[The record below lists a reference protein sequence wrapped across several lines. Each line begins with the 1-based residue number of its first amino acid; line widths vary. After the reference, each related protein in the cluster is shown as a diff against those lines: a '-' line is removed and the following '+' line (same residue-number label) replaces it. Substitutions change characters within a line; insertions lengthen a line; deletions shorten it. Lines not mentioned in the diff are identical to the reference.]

1 MKKTNQRLCR
11 PLEAEL
17 WGASVTKNVIPMN
30 PGLKSRII
38 AEWRGL
44 PEEPFPKDTAA
55 AVGGLVES
63 VLGKLGLKTRIREE
77 EIKAAWRE
85 VVGDFLARHSAPAA
99 LESGTLIVHV
109 LQPTVHFELER
120 VWKRKLLV
128 KLQERF
134 GRTTVREIRFR
145 LG

>member
-1 MKKTNQRLCR
+1 
-11 PLEAEL
+11 
-17 WGASVTKNVIPMN
+17 MN
-30 PGLKSRII
+30 PQLKARII

-55 AVGGLVES
+55 EVGGLVES

-85 VVGDFLARHSAPAA
+85 IVGDFLARHSAPAA
-99 LESGTLIVHV
+99 LENGTLVVHV

-120 VWKRKLLV
+120 VWKRKLLL
-128 KLQERF
+128 KLQEKF
-134 GRTTVREIRFR
+134 GKPTVREIRFR

>member
-1 MKKTNQRLCR
+1 MK
-11 PLEAEL
+11 PA
-17 WGASVTKNVIPMN
+17 
-30 PGLKSRII
+30 LKARII

-77 EIKAAWRE
+77 EIKAAWKE
-85 VVGDFLARHSAPAA
+85 VVGDFLDRHSAPAA
-99 LESGTLIVHV
+99 LEIGTLIVHV

-120 VWKRKLLV
+120 VWKRKLLL

-134 GRTTVREIRFR
+134 GKTTVREIRFR

>member
-1 MKKTNQRLCR
+1 MHPQLKVRI
-11 PLEAEL
+11 LE
-17 WGASVTKNVIPMN
+17 
-30 PGLKSRII
+30 
-38 AEWRGL
+38 EWRGL
-44 PEEPFPKDTAA
+44 AEEPFPKDTAREA
-55 AVGGLVES
+55 GTLVES

-77 EIKAAWRE
+77 AIKEAWRE

-99 LESGTLIVHV
+99 LENGTLVVHV

-128 KLQERF
+128 KLQEKF
-134 GRTTVREIRFR
+134 GRSTVREIRFR

>member
-1 MKKTNQRLCR
+1 
-11 PLEAEL
+11 
-17 WGASVTKNVIPMN
+17 MN
-30 PGLKSRII
+30 PGLKARII

-55 AVGGLVES
+55 PAGNIVES

-77 EIKAAWRE
+77 EIKTAWQE
-85 VVGDFLARHSAPAA
+85 IVGDFLCKHSAPAA
-99 LESGTLIVHV
+99 LENGTLIVHV
-109 LQPTVHFELER
+109 LQPTVHYELER
-120 VWKRKLLV
+120 VWKRKLLL

-134 GRTTVREIRFR
+134 GRPTVREIRFR

>member
-1 MKKTNQRLCR
+1 MH
-11 PLEAEL
+11 
-17 WGASVTKNVIPMN
+17 
-30 PGLKSRII
+30 PGLKARII

-77 EIKAAWRE
+77 EIKAAWKD

-99 LESGTLIVHV
+99 LENGTLVVHV

-120 VWKRKLLV
+120 VWKRKLLL

-134 GRTTVREIRFR
+134 GKTTVREIRFR